1 MKKMTMIMGFSVMI
15 LGIVLVVVGIP
26 YLQPSSAGNY
36 ETPSFPQTIGS
47 EGRYVLAAAFP
58 VVNNSYPVYKT
69 IPPDITDKGV
79 KRLGDMFGLSL
90 NTMESKIYSNKIR
103 ISDHSKTPPARLTV
117 YTNSGAFTYDIPE
130 KKYPYTTDSQP
141 NLPSDEEARAIATKY
156 LSDRN
161 LFPDDVHFEGVSIG
175 SQYGEYS
182 PTSNIVYTLTKHVLF
197 TKEIQGIQVYNAAI
211 TVTIGEKGEVVG
223 FSNSLRELD
232 PNPVH
237 HVKIISP
244 EEAYQQLL
252 SNNLMIRPMAD
263 DSNQIVVKGISLGY
277 WMEIQ
282 TMPQEYVL
290 PVYAFSC
297 TSIRGDKEE
306 QVMRYVSAVEPSEM
320 QYFS

>member
-1 MKKMTMIMGFSVMI
+1 MKKLTMIMGFSVII
-15 LGIVLVVVGIP
+15 LGIILLVVGIP
-26 YLQPSSAGNY
+26 FLQHSMVRNY
-36 ETPSFPQTIGS
+36 ETPSFPQSIGS
-47 EGRYVLAAAFP
+47 EGRYTLASSYP
-58 VVNNSYPVYKT
+58 VVNDLYPVFAT
-69 IPPDITDKGV
+69 IPPDTTDAEV

-90 NTMESKIYSNKIR
+90 NTMESKSYSNKIR
-103 ISDHSKTPPARLTV
+103 ITDDSKTPPARLTV

-141 NLPSDEEARAIATKY
+141 NLPSDEEARAIATKF
-156 LSDRN
+156 LSDHN
-161 LFPDDVHFEGVSIG
+161 LLPENVHFEGVSIG
-175 SQYGEYS
+175 SQYEDYS
-182 PTSNIVYTLTKHVLF
+182 PTLQVYTLTKHVLF
-197 TKEIQGIQVYNAAI
+197 RKEIQGIDVYNAGI
-211 TVTIGEKGEVVG
+211 TVTIGENGEVVG

-252 SNNLMIRPMAD
+252 SNNLMVRPMAD
-263 DSNQIVVKGISLGY
+263 DSSQIVVKGISLGY

-297 TSIRGDKEE
+297 ISIRGDKEE